1 MNRFRRFAPAA
12 AALLVAGFFLATPS
26 LAASDR
32 WFHVRVDEAHGA
44 EVAVNLPL
52 NLIEMAFD
60 MIPDDLSQ
68 DLEVELNEQGF
79 SLDQLRTL
87 WNEVR
92 AGGDATYVTVRD
104 GDDTVEVRKEG
115 NYLVARTA
123 EGSSGDTSVDVRFP
137 MEVIDALF
145 SGPPDRLDFAAAI
158 RALADYSDGDM
169 VTVRDGETIV
179 RVWVDD
185 TNEGRAP

>member
-1 MNRFRRFAPAA
+1 MNRFRRLAPAA
-12 AALLVAGFFLATPS
+12 AT
-26 LAASDR
+26 LAALFLIGVPTLAADR
-32 WFHVRVDEAHGA
+32 WFHVRVDEAQGA
-44 EVAVNLPL
+44 QIAVNLPL
-52 NLIEMAFD
+52 NLIEMAVD
-60 MIPDDLSQ
+60 MIPEDLS
-68 DLEVELNEQGF
+68 DELDVELNEQGF
-79 SLDQLRTL
+79 SVDQLRAL

-137 MEVIDALF
+137 MEVVDALF
-145 SGPPDRLDFAAAI
+145 SGPSDRLDFGAAI

-169 VTVRDGETIV
+169 VTVRDGETLV

-185 TNEGRAP
+185 TNEGR